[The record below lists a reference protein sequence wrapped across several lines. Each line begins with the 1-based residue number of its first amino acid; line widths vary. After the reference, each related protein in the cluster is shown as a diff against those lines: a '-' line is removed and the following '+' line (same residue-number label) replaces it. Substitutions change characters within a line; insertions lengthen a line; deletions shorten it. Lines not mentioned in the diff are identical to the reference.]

1 MKSLK
6 IIILLFILISSANAN
21 TIFYLIKIPNLEIYN
36 NNSTNELKYLRAAK
50 PFQVGIR
57 DNNVSCSKQSNE
69 TISVKFTI
77 IKNNL
82 DRYSSDFLN
91 KINLKYIVLCED
103 LSVSNIGA
111 AGIPNYKMKTIIINT
126 KFNKHS
132 LGRIVHHELFH
143 IINENYK
150 NYFNKTSWIKFNN
163 SKFKYAECSTCSDRL
178 NLSLLKENEGF
189 VTEYSMSTA
198 SEDMAEVYSFLMT
211 DKKKIEDK
219 ALKDTILKKKIIF
232 IKENILKIDENFK
245 FK

>member
-6 IIILLFILISSANAN
+6 IIILLFILISSADAN

-36 NNSTNELKYLRAAK
+36 NNSTNELKYLRATK

-57 DNNVSCSKQSNE
+57 DNNVSCSKQNNE
-69 TISVKFTI
+69 AISEKFTI
-77 IKNNL
+77 IKKNL
-82 DRYSSDFLN
+82 DKYSSDFLN

-103 LSVSNIGA
+103 LSVSGIGA
-111 AGIPNYKMKTIIINT
+111 AGIPNYKVKTIIINT
-126 KFNKHS
+126 KLNKYN
-132 LGRIVHHELFH
+132 LGRTVHHELFH

-150 NYFNKTSWIKFNN
+150 NYFKKTTWSKFNN

-178 NLSLLKENEGF
+178 NLSLIKENKGF
-189 VTEYSMSTA
+189 VTEYSMSTP

-211 DKKKIEDK
+211 DRKKIEDK
-219 ALKDTILKKKIIF
+219 ALKDTVLNKKIIF
-232 IKENILKIDENFK
+232 IKKNILKIDENFK